1 MDQSSEAATK
11 RPRRRGNGEG
21 TIAQRDNGT
30 WYARLRLGDGRRVTL
45 YGKTRGEVQA
55 KLRAAQRA
63 REDGLNLSAKRQTVA
78 TYLDD
83 WLEHTAKPTLRPSTY
98 ASYSSLVRIHLK
110 PGIGRHQLSA
120 LTPQHVQALMNS
132 RRAAG
137 LSPATITRMRAV
149 LRRALGQALKW
160 GLVTRNV
167 AALTDP
173 PRVVTTPVQPL
184 TLEQARHLMDA
195 ARDDMHG
202 PLLTVAIATG
212 LRQGELFGL
221 RWTDVDLERGVLRVS
236 HAMQRVGK
244 VPTFIEPKTARSRRT
259 INLPA
264 FAVDALRVQRER
276 QNERRL
282 FHGPA
287 WQDWGL
293 VFSSSIGTPLN
304 PSNVIHRFHAILELA
319 GLPRQ
324 RFHDLR
330 HCAASLLLSAGE
342 HPRVVMDVL
351 GHSQIALTMNTYSHV
366 MPAALEQAA
375 ERMDALF
382 ADAETA

>member
-1 MDQSSEAATK
+1 M
-11 RPRRRGNGEG
+11 
-21 TIAQRDNGT
+21 
-30 WYARLRLGDGRRVTL
+30 
-45 YGKTRGEVQA
+45 
-55 KLRAAQRA
+55 
-63 REDGLNLSAKRQTVA
+63 KRQTVA
-78 TYLDD
+78 GFLDD
-83 WLEHTAKPTLRPSTY
+83 WLEHTAKPTIRPSTY
-98 ASYSSLVRIHLK
+98 VSYSSLVRIHLK
-110 PGIGRHQLSA
+110 PGIGHHQLAA

-137 LSPATITRMRAV
+137 LSPTTITRMRAV

-160 GLVTRNV
+160 GLVTRNA

-184 TLEQARHLMDA
+184 TLEQARHLMHA

-244 VPTFIEPKTARSRRT
+244 VATFIEPKTARSRRT
-259 INLPA
+259 INLPT
-264 FAVDALRVQRER
+264 FAVEALRVQRVR

-282 FHGPA
+282 FHGP
-287 WQDWGL
+287 DWADWNL

-304 PSNVIHRFHAILELA
+304 PSNVIHRFHKILERA

-330 HCAASLLLSAGE
+330 HCAASLLLAAGE

-366 MPAALEQAA
+366 IPAAMKGAASRLDAALEVKELA
-375 ERMDALF
+375 
-382 ADAETA
+382 

>member
-1 MDQSSEAATK
+1 MDQSSEASGKTPRK
-11 RPRRRGNGEG
+11 RGHGEG
-21 TIAQRDNGT
+21 TIGRRENGT
-30 WYARLRLGDGRRVTL
+30 WYARISLGDGTRKSI

-83 WLEHTAKPTLRPSTY
+83 WLENTARPSLRSSTH
-98 ASYSSLVRIHLK
+98 ASYESYIRVHIK
-110 PGIGRHQLSA
+110 PAIGRHQLSA
-120 LTPQHVQALMNS
+120 LTPQHVQAFLNS
-132 RRAAG
+132 RAAAG
-137 LSPATITRMRAV
+137 LSPSTVAKIRAV
-149 LRRALGQALKW
+149 LRKALGQALKW
-160 GLVTRNV
+160 GPVTRNA

-184 TLEQARHLMDA
+184 SLEQARRLMDA
-195 ARDDMHG
+195 ARDDRLG
-202 PLLTVAIATG
+202 PLFTVAIATG
-212 LRQGELFGL
+212 LRPGELYGL

-236 HAMQRVGK
+236 HAMQRVGGK
-244 VPTFIEPKTARSRRT
+244 MALVEPKTVRSRRT

-264 FAVDALRVQRER
+264 IALDAIRLERVR

-282 FHGPA
+282 FHGPD

-293 VFSSSIGTPLN
+293 IFSSTIGTPHN
-304 PSNVIHRFHAILELA
+304 ASNVIHHFHKLLERA

-324 RFHDLR
+324 RVYDLR
-330 HCAASLLLSAGE
+330 HCMASLLLAAGE
-342 HPRVVMDVL
+342 HPRVMMEVM

-375 ERMDALF
+375 SRMDALF
-382 ADAETA
+382 GDAETA